1 MTGGCLTGMIKES
14 QDEIMELSQP
24 FKVIF
29 ENSVQEVSS
38 ISLTQMC
45 FSIYSSLRSFR
56 QKRRSYRGTI
66 RRARLLSEIPSAVV
80 TNKTLS
86 KLTVAV
92 KHQPRTW
99 MKTTCSIHSVSS
111 RTHGTERVSQTSTS
125 ICCRTADRS
134 TTHTSRKATGVMWYR
149 SSYPA
154 RRSCSSSMVSCS
166 PLRPSL
172 RRIRL

>member
-38 ISLTQMC
+38 INLTQMC
-45 FSIYSSLRSFR
+45 FQFILRSFR

-66 RRARLLSEIPSAVV
+66 RRARLLSGTPSAVE

-92 KHQPRTW
+92 RHQPRTW

-134 TTHTSRKATGVMWYR
+134 TTHTSRKATGVMWFR

-154 RRSCSSSMVSCS
+154 RKSCSSSMVSCS
-166 PLRPSL
+166 PLRQSL